1 MIGLEIYD
9 DDGNDIL
16 NLEYGKVSII
26 GTYDVEASV
35 SGSIT
40 VSGVSYFYDTWY
52 KFDEFSW
59 EADIIDVYKQEYPE
73 GFTVFAVSTEADK
86 IVHRVS
92 IVNNNNGNLT
102 INYTPDEIK
111 VYTGTEWLGMDSG
124 ASNIYLLRNDNIS
137 YRYFIGEEEVA

>member
-40 VSGVSYFYDTWY
+40 VSGVSYFYDT
-52 KFDEFSW
+52 
-59 EADIIDVYKQEYPE
+59 QEYLE
-73 GFTVFAVSTEADK
+73 RFVVFAVSTEADK
-86 IVHRVS
+86 IVHRASV
-92 IVNNNNGNLT
+92 VNNNNGNLT

-111 VYTGTEWLGMDSG
+111 IYTGTEWLGMDSG
-124 ASNIYLLRNDNIS
+124 ASKLYLLRTDGS
-137 YRYFIGEEEVA
+137 